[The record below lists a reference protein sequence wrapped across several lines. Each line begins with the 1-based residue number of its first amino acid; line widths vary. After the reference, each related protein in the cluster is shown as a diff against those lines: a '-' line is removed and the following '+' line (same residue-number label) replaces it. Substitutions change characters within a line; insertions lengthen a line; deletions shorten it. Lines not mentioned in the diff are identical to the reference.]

1 MRTKRTL
8 SLSFA
13 YAAYFGLATVGS
25 AANYTAYVPVC
36 CNANSTV
43 SIVGTANNHIEKG
56 FTAGPGSYAVAF
68 PKPGIAWVA
77 NADNDT
83 LSVVNLSSGALE
95 KTLQLS
101 LQPWSIKASPDG
113 TRVYVVTG
121 NFTGNL
127 NHFSSSLL
135 AFDVRTYANVGSVTL
150 ANDGLVNPGLVVS
163 PDNSTVYATLDS
175 QNIAVY
181 NVATNTLTATWQ
193 TSRAL
198 VWTATGTLTLSADG
212 TTLYTAGQQITAFDT
227 ATGTVRGTVNP
238 PGPARSYSFAGSA
251 ITADGSTLYATFA
264 AQVGVGGYLAVIDA
278 PSLSV
283 TQFIDLGAE
292 PQQPILSADGSALY
306 VPDVL
311 DSVVYVVNAANLT
324 LSTSIALLGGIATA
338 TLSSDGG
345 ALYVPNS
352 STAVTLAVDPSSL
365 AVIGS
370 IGVGASP
377 TAPSASANGRS
388 IYVGGIGTNS
398 VSQISAATNQVA
410 REFANSSSSP
420 SVTGPG
426 SPSLLVTPNGRQV
439 YLGTDP
445 GQFVGAI
452 PVIETAT
459 GVVSGVTCPSQ
470 CFIANMVSS
479 PDSSRV
485 YDSGLRPVGDD
496 DTAPIFYVIN
506 TATEKA
512 IAHSA
517 AASIGPMAASPSG
530 GFLYIATSSGIQIFD
545 TANNTVTETLP
556 ISGIDAI
563 AFSPNGATA
572 YAVSATAVELINTS
586 TGLVTG
592 SISLGS
598 GITPI
603 GVAVSP
609 DGTQIWVTPANSS
622 SVIVVSPASGTVQPV
637 DLGATAFGVAF
648 GIP

>member
-1 MRTKRTL
+1 
-8 SLSFA
+8 
-13 YAAYFGLATVGS
+13 
-25 AANYTAYVPVC
+25 
-36 CNANSTV
+36 
-43 SIVGTANNHIEKG
+43 
-56 FTAGPGSYAVAF
+56 
-68 PKPGIAWVA
+68 
-77 NADNDT
+77 
-83 LSVVNLSSGALE
+83 
-95 KTLQLS
+95 
-101 LQPWSIKASPDG
+101 
-113 TRVYVVTG
+113 
-121 NFTGNL
+121 
-127 NHFSSSLL
+127 
-135 AFDVRTYANVGSVTL
+135 
-150 ANDGLVNPGLVVS
+150 
-163 PDNSTVYATLDS
+163 
-175 QNIAVY
+175 
-181 NVATNTLTATWQ
+181 
-193 TSRAL
+193 
-198 VWTATGTLTLSADG
+198 
-212 TTLYTAGQQITAFDT
+212 
-227 ATGTVRGTVNP
+227 
-238 PGPARSYSFAGSA
+238 
-251 ITADGSTLYATFA
+251 
-264 AQVGVGGYLAVIDA
+264 
-278 PSLSV
+278 V

-485 YDSGLRPVGDD
+485 YVSGLRPVGDD

-506 TATEKA
+506 TATEKV

-637 DLGATAFGVAF
+637 DLGATAYGVAF